1 MNNSFDFSSFS
12 KQSPKGIFVIYI
24 NSIIKCIKVTWIL
37 LFLILK
43 DFSEISD
50 GRLNYMYAGVI
61 LILVFLLIRAYLVFK
76 NFQFKIAEEHFI
88 LKQGILKKTN
98 TSIPLERIQNVNF
111 KQNIIQ
117 QVIDVFEVSLETAG
131 SSKTEIAIRAV
142 SLEKATALKEIITKV
157 SKKNEE
163 IDYTKESKPL
173 IHVSFLALLK
183 VSLTQNHLQSLFLF
197 LAIVLGFFQQIQQI
211 FDSLGNRDLL
221 DGFIDKNTN
230 AISSSIL
237 IIIICIIILTIS
249 ALISSFVRVFLIHFN
264 LVAYLK
270 KDAFEINQ
278 GLLTK
283 KSIVLKKQKVQ
294 SITIST
300 NPIKRLFGISFIT
313 FKQAVSGKINVKKN
327 KLIRIV
333 GCKRNQVET
342 VKSSLFNTAQLE
354 NSEKKRTDNYYKKRL
369 FFILSFFT
377 ITLYTVLVYVVDS
390 LEVLYSVVVIAPL
403 IIFLILKKVEKRY
416 YKISESMLLV
426 GSGLLETHLT
436 YLEIFKVQNIKMK
449 QNIFQERSN
458 VADLILQTASGKIKI
473 PCIHFN
479 DAVQIY
485 NHTLF
490 KVETSKSLWM

>member
-1 MNNSFDFSSFS
+1 M
-12 KQSPKGIFVIYI
+12 
-24 NSIIKCIKVTWIL
+24 
-37 LFLILK
+37 
-43 DFSEISD
+43 
-50 GRLNYMYAGVI
+50 
-61 LILVFLLIRAYLVFK
+61 
-76 NFQFKIAEEHFI
+76 
-88 LKQGILKKTN
+88 
-98 TSIPLERIQNVNF
+98 
-111 KQNIIQ
+111 
-117 QVIDVFEVSLETAG
+117 
-131 SSKTEIAIRAV
+131 
-142 SLEKATALKEIITKV
+142 
-157 SKKNEE
+157 
-163 IDYTKESKPL
+163 
-173 IHVSFLALLK
+173 
-183 VSLTQNHLQSLFLF
+183 
-197 LAIVLGFFQQIQQI
+197 
-211 FDSLGNRDLL
+211 
-221 DGFIDKNTN
+221 
-230 AISSSIL
+230 
-237 IIIICIIILTIS
+237 
-249 ALISSFVRVFLIHFN
+249 
-264 LVAYLK
+264 
-270 KDAFEINQ
+270 
-278 GLLTK
+278 
-283 KSIVLKKQKVQ
+283 Q

-479 DAVQIY
+479 DAIQIY